1 MDLCLGRGGEGGGGL
16 VYYASYQKRRLKKKR
31 NMALRARFQMLILA
45 CFFFK
50 QPINVSYFDIL
61 ALLSHLNNKTR
72 KKDVFTGCSEIVCY
86 S

>member
-1 MDLCLGRGGEGGGGL
+1 
-16 VYYASYQKRRLKKKR
+16 
-31 NMALRARFQMLILA
+31 MALRARFQMLILA

-72 KKDVFTGCSEIVCY
+72 KKDVFTGCFEKSYVIVKHVQQVVIIRAFCLPEGTY
-86 S
+86 